1 MLDMLQYRTLEE
13 LGLANRGCRG
23 CQLRAGCTQVV
34 VDKGNPRGRLMLV
47 GEGPGANEDIQ
58 GLPFVGQGGL
68 LLDKI
73 LAAAQLPP
81 EDIYITN
88 AIKCRPPGNRTP
100 VSEEVKA
107 CLPWLERQIELVA
120 PKLLVC
126 LGAVAAKALID
137 PNIRITRERG
147 QWRKYAG
154 IDIIATYHPAAL
166 LRDPSLK
173 RGAWVDFQA
182 IRDRYR
188 AVIRE
193 EENA

>member
-1 MLDMLQYRTLEE
+1 
-13 LGLANRGCRG
+13 
-23 CQLRAGCTQVV
+23 VV

-58 GLPFVGQGGL
+58 GLPFVGQGGQ
-68 LLDKI
+68 LLDRI

-100 VSEEVKA
+100 VAAEVKTYR
-107 CLPWLERQIELVA
+107 PWLERQIELVE
-120 PKLLVC
+120 PRLLVC
-126 LGAVAAKALID
+126 LGAVAAKASID
-137 PNIRITRERG
+137 SNIRITRERG
-147 QWRKYAG
+147 QWRKHAG

-166 LRDPSLK
+166 LRYPSLK
-173 RGAWVDFQA
+173 REAWQDFQA
-182 IRDRYR
+182 IGDRYR
-188 AVIRE
+188 AIIRE